1 MTLSRELI
9 LGDLGTEI
17 ALYGPTA
24 RRHLHRRVLD
34 GSQRGECD
42 IGAENRGRVLGAGGA
57 ER

>member
-42 IGAENRGRVLGAGGA
+42 IGAENRGRC
-57 ER
+57 